1 MGGNL
6 MVVTLYSSSSC
17 TSCRKARSWLVEHD
31 IEFVERNIFKQPL
44 SKEEIKGILRLTEE
58 GTEEIISTR
67 SKVFTDLKIKIDDLT
82 LSALVDLIQA
92 NPAILKRPIM
102 LDDRR
107 LQVGYNEDEIRLFLP
122 RHVRKEEL
130 FQAQLLDRMA

>member
-1 MGGNL
+1 

-17 TSCRKARSWLVEHD
+17 TSCRKARTWLINHD
-31 IEFVERNIFKQPL
+31 IPFVERNIFKQPL
-44 SKEEIKGILRLTEE
+44 SKEEIKAILRLSEE

-67 SKVFTDLKIKIDDLT
+67 SKGFVDLDIDIDDLP

-92 NPAILKRPIM
+92 NPSILKRPIM

-122 RHVRKEEL
+122 RKVRKEEL
-130 FQAQLLDRMA
+130 FQAQLMDHLA